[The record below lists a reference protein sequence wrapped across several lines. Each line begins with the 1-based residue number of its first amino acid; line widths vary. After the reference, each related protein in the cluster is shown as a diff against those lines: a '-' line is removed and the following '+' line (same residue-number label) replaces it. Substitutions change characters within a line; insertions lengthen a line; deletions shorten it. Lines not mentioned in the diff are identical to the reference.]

1 MDRECNEKIISKYNQ
16 TAIGFWT
23 FLKTLR
29 WLIIQH
35 CAVLIGVYNWEHVSF
50 RNIKEIFQSKV
61 FIDYTYKMEVYLKND
76 MKMNTHSSMIS
87 LILPDIKYYVKEN
100 TRDMLKSD
108 NFIKK
113 VVIDM
118 KQYFNEFSKS
128 SIRQSI
134 NTSIVEL
141 CKRIGKLNR
150 YH

>member
-1 MDRECNEKIISKYNQ
+1 
-16 TAIGFWT
+16 
-23 FLKTLR
+23 
-29 WLIIQH
+29 
-35 CAVLIGVYNWEHVSF
+35 
-50 RNIKEIFQSKV
+50 
-61 FIDYTYKMEVYLKND
+61 
-76 MKMNTHSSMIS
+76 MNTHSSMIS

-141 CKRIGKLNR
+141 CKRIGK
-150 YH
+150 

>member
-1 MDRECNEKIISKYNQ
+1 
-16 TAIGFWT
+16 
-23 FLKTLR
+23 
-29 WLIIQH
+29 
-35 CAVLIGVYNWEHVSF
+35 
-50 RNIKEIFQSKV
+50 
-61 FIDYTYKMEVYLKND
+61 MEVYLKND